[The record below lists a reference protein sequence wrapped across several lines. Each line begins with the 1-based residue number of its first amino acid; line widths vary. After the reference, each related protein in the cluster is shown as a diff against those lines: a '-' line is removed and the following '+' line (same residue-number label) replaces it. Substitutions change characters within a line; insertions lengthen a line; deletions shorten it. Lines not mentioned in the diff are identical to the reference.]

1 VSHTPVLVGTLG
13 FKGDASLM
21 SSVITGL
28 VNVFATVVSIFTV
41 DRLGCRSIGKMP
53 KGYATVV
60 VLFICV
66 YMASSTP
73 QASSSSSHL
82 SLAQHL
88 ILSPSCAT
96 SRPHSAGQHASTT
109 SRHALPPPAASRAA
123 FLARNA
129 GIPIE
134 AGATGDRGG
143 EEEDGG
149 RSRARAAQ

>member
-1 VSHTPVLVGTLG
+1 MDTFCLLQQ
-13 FKGDASLM
+13 
-21 SSVITGL
+21 ITEL

-41 DRLGCRSIGKMP
+41 DRLSCRGIGKMP
-53 KGYATVV
+53 RGYATVV
-60 VLFICV
+60 VLFISV

-82 SLAQHL
+82 GLAQHL

-96 SRPHSAGQHASTT
+96 SRPHSAGQHTSTT

-129 GIPIE
+129 GIPV
-134 AGATGDRGG
+134 ACR
-143 EEEDGG
+143 
-149 RSRARAAQ
+149 R